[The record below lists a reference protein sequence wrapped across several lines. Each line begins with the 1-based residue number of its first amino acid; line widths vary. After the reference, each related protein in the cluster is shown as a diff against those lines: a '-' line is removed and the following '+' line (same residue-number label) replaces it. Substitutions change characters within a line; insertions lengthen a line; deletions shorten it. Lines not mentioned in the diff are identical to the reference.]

1 MDDDQV
7 TRTLDEIERALR
19 QDDPA
24 LLQRVSHLQRQE
36 LATFLAVVS
45 LLAAGAVLLTV
56 GLATLSWPV
65 WGAGLGTLV
74 ASVLVDEYHKHSLKR
89 WPGR

>member
-1 MDDDQV
+1 VNDDQV
-7 TRTLDEIERALR
+7 TRSIDEIEGALR

-24 LLQRVSHLQRQE
+24 FLQRVDHLQRQE
-36 LATFLAVVS
+36 LATFLSVLA

-74 ASVLVDEYHKHSLKR
+74 ASVLVDEYHKHVVRR
-89 WPGR
+89 WPDG